1 MGNEA
6 VQVLNWFLFYS
17 GLSEIFSFAFKLQ
30 AYFLLSV
37 QINFCSFA
45 PFFAVPRRDLLTGV
59 FALLRPFGYTN
70 LQNNALM
77 QILLF
82 GDEKFPDELNKN
94 VLLLTL
100 QFIHKSGRFN

>member
-1 MGNEA
+1 MR
-6 VQVLNWFLFYS
+6 LFRFLIGSYLFRAFRNF
-17 GLSEIFSFAFKLQ
+17 LFAFKLQ

-37 QINFCSFA
+37 QINFCCFA
-45 PFFAVPRRDLLTGV
+45 PPLQYHAEIFSLEFV

-77 QILLF
+77 QILLY